1 MAAMEMDDVTA
12 ADLQDEIDALRIAID
27 RGGHSTAARNR
38 LIEDRLELVR
48 LQWELYVSP
57 QIRKSVRSRLFAMNQ
72 ARHDEMDAK
81 YAARGKER

>member
-48 LQWELYVSP
+48 LQWELHVAP
-57 QIRKSVRSRLFAMNQ
+57 QIRKSARGRLFAMNK
-72 ARHDEMDAK
+72 ARRDEMDAK